1 MTPNRSPIPMPELAI
16 PRLVIHPK
24 LPTNCPDDVQGVINA
39 LADIGLLG
47 NPDQQKDTYR
57 VGNEFL
63 NLVTFMG
70 CSPSVNLSP
79 AEGEKYCYLQINP
92 VSESVRCLGY
102 TDFVKP
108 QCPACKQK
116 ISNWKH
122 SAIWF
127 DGSAT
132 KTCEHCGTAKPVQSF
147 RWQKEAGFG
156 RFSFHISYIHPHE
169 VVPADRIFQ
178 ALEQATGF
186 SWTYFYANNQDS

>member
-1 MTPNRSPIPMPELAI
+1 MPSPT
-16 PRLVIHPK
+16 LVYWV
-24 LPTNCPDDVQGVINA
+24 TRINKKI
-39 LADIGLLG
+39 LIGSG
-47 NPDQQKDTYR
+47 MN
-57 VGNEFL
+57 FSIW
-63 NLVTFMG
+63 
-70 CSPSVNLSP
+70 SPSW
-79 AEGEKYCYLQINP
+79 AAHP
-92 VSESVRCLGY
+92 VSVRCLGY